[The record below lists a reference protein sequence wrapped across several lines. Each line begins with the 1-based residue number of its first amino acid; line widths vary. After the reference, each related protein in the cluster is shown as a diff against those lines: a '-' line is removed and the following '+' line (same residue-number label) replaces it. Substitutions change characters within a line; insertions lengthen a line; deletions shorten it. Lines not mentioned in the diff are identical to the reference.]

1 MFIEF
6 NDVLFEIFRWVY
18 SKITLVYACNPSL
31 AKLQNFTLLIRS
43 IFMAFYSVLA
53 IVLPQ
58 HLHLQ
63 SCPIPAV
70 KTDRPPRLVGDIKHI
85 PLSILYN
92 RHACLGVFLYIYLDG
107 VFVRKLVFL
116 ATAPFGFSTEHAVL
130 EYHHTAGFHVLC
142 QMKTDHISRIC
153 FCPSTFVLV
162 RDRSLKLG
170 TF

>member
-1 MFIEF
+1 MFIAF

-58 HLHLQ
+58 HLHIR
-63 SCPIPAV
+63 SCPTPVV
-70 KTDRPPRLVGDIKHI
+70 KTDRPPHLVGDIKYLL
-85 PLSILYN
+85 LSMLYN
-92 RHACLGVFLYIYLDG
+92 KRVCFGLFLHIYPDG
-107 VFVRKLVFL
+107 VFVRSFVFVI
-116 ATAPFGFSTEHAVL
+116 TAPFVFSAEHAVL
-130 EYHHTAGFHVLC
+130 EYHHTASFHVLC
-142 QMKTDHISRIC
+142 QMKTVHISRIC

-162 RDRSLKLG
+162 RDRSLKFS

>member
-6 NDVLFEIFRWVY
+6 NDVLFEIFRWIY

-63 SCPIPAV
+63 SCPILAV
-70 KTDRPPRLVGDIKHI
+70 KTDRPPRLVEDIKHI

-92 RHACLGVFLYIYLDG
+92 RHACLGVFLYIREFG
-107 VFVRKLVFL
+107 IRKGL
-116 ATAPFGFSTEHAVL
+116 
-130 EYHHTAGFHVLC
+130 
-142 QMKTDHISRIC
+142 
-153 FCPSTFVLV
+153 
-162 RDRSLKLG
+162 
-170 TF
+170 